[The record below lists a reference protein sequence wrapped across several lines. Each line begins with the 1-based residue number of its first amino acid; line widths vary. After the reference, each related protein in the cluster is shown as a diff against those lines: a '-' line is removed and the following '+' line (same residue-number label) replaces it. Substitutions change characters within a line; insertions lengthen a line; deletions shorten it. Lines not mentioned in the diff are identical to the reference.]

1 MQKSYAE
8 ALVNRND
15 HTCYGVKLH
24 AFCLYDLLFLALD
37 QNAAYFGDNP
47 TQEDLLAAVLI
58 CSSKH
63 DDLLAGRHTLKGW
76 RKKWFIRKAMFTPFP
91 AELAK
96 FKAYLK
102 DFDSRPEFFVE
113 SGGKGK
119 ALRAPTILSLAC
131 FIEKHSNMTE
141 REILTAPIGK
151 MFWKSAAIAEME
163 GLTSSEI
170 MTQEEED
177 QADEMI
183 KEAQETNG

>member
-1 MQKSYAE
+1 MQRSYAE

-37 QNAAYFGDNP
+37 QNAAYFGDQP

-58 CSSKH
+58 CSSKPQ
-63 DDLLAGRHTLKGW
+63 DLLSGRHTLTGW
-76 RKKWFIRKAMFTPFP
+76 RKKWFIRKAMFTPFA

-96 FKAYLK
+96 FRAYIK
-102 DFDSRPEFFVE
+102 DFDSRPEFFSE
-113 SGGKGK
+113 KGGGKGM
-119 ALRAPTILSLAC
+119 RAPTILSLAC

-141 REILTAPIGK
+141 HQIMTAPIGQ

-163 GLTSSEI
+163 GLTSAEI

-177 QADEMI
+177 LADEMI
-183 KEAQETNG
+183 KEAQESNV